1 MWQSNEDTTMNV
13 TAESSGPSAVELER
27 RLGAVV
33 WAQTKPSYDLLA
45 VLLAEKAKQKRNGK
59 HAGKVKANRTRRAV
73 VIMCW
78 QRRRQ
83 LRNWSKSAR
92 ARADWLH
99 DQIQAAIAMH
109 DGMWHG
115 LKRPPH
121 WTTIDKVINSL
132 RV

>member
-59 HAGKVKANRTRRAV
+59 HAGKVKASRTRRAI
-73 VIMCW
+73 VIMVW
-78 QRRRQ
+78 QRRKQ
-83 LRNWSKSAR
+83 LRNWSKGKR
-92 ARADWLH
+92 RRADWLH
-99 DQIQAAIAMH
+99 DQIAAAIALNN
-109 DGMWHG
+109 GMWQG
-115 LKRPPH
+115 ITRSPH
-121 WTTIDKVINSL
+121 WTTIGRVIDSL
-132 RV
+132 RM